1 MKQII
6 HFLYLI
12 AFFSTFS
19 VKAQKLNDCS
29 SCSTEIITHEE
40 IQVLSIDEIQFLLN
54 DLYARKGF
62 TFENFDLQAYFVGK
76 NWYQPIDNQEI
87 VFNEIE
93 TQNIELLKARI
104 KTLELHRNDLL
115 LNIRIFKELIQN
127 KDIEKLQRMF
137 RFPYAR
143 FVENDKLKLLE
154 AILEYI
160 PFEKANFYKNN
171 GYYRFSTDTG
181 RTKTDY
187 IFRVEGN
194 SVHFLYNSGGLSE
207 IIEKRNQYTS
217 LLPDEGKEFT
227 IDWEFLFENNQFT
240 FVHFISS
247 Q

>member
-1 MKQII
+1 MKRAY
-6 HFLYLI
+6 FLYLI
-12 AFFSTFS
+12 TFFSIFS
-19 VKAQKLNDCS
+19 TKAQKLNDCS
-29 SCSTEIITHEE
+29 RCLTEIITLEE
-40 IQVLSIDEIQFLLN
+40 IQAFSIDEVQFLLN

-62 TFENFDLQAYFVGK
+62 TFENFDLQAYFVGES
-76 NWYQPIDNQEI
+76 WYQPTNNQDI
-87 VFNEIE
+87 IFNDIE
-93 TQNIELLKARI
+93 TQNIELFKSYI
-104 KTLELHRNDLL
+104 KTQELHRNDLL
-115 LNIRIFKELIQN
+115 LNIRIFKELVQN

-137 RFPYAR
+137 RFPYTK
-143 FVENDKLKLLE
+143 FVENDKIKLLE

-187 IFRVEGN
+187 IFRIEG
-194 SVHFLYNSGGLSE
+194 SSIHFLYNSGGLSE
-207 IIEKRNQYTS
+207 IIEKRNQYTT